1 MKTTKLKLAQ
11 IGNSRGVRLPAAS
24 LRRYRMGDEVIMEER
39 AEGILLRPDEESLP
53 KLSWAETA
61 REMAK
66 SGEDWSVWESTAS
79 DGLESAPWETREQ
92 KHVAEP
98 KTRYRAGSRRASN
111 KK

>member
-1 MKTTKLKLAQ
+1 MISTKLKVAK

-24 LRRYRMGDEVIMEER
+24 LRRYRIGDEVYMEER

-66 SGEDWSVWESTAS
+66 SGEAWSAWESTAS
-79 DGLESAPWETREQ
+79 DGLEYAPWETKEQ
-92 KHVAEP
+92 KRVAEP
-98 KTRYRAGSRRASN
+98 KTRYQTRSRRAR
-111 KK
+111 KKQ